1 LAIFSFQ
8 GMRREWLLKTENCTP
23 QTSMHL
29 YRLSDSLIAVTGGRA
44 VRLPGLTLDALFTA
58 EDPAALA
65 AAAVESGEPCAL
77 PDTAQPIA
85 APVQSQEVWAAG
97 VTYFRSRVAR
107 MEESEEAGASR
118 FYDMVYNADRPELF
132 FKATAARTRGHRQPV
147 RIRSD
152 ASWNVPEPELV
163 LAINAAGRV
172 FGYTIGNDMS
182 SRDIEGENLLYL
194 PQAKVY
200 LGSCAVGPCLTICPP
215 PGADTGIHLTIR
227 RDGAVAFEGSTS
239 LAQLKRQ
246 PQELADWL
254 FRENEFPAGALL
266 FTGTGLV
273 PPGQWSLTA
282 MSSPFA

>member
-1 LAIFSFQ
+1 
-8 GMRREWLLKTENCTP
+8 
-23 QTSMHL
+23 MHL
-29 YRLSDSLIAVTGGRA
+29 YRLPDSLVAVTAGRA
-44 VRLPGLTLDALFTA
+44 VRLPGLTLDAVFTA
-58 EDPAALA
+58 EDAAALV
-65 AAAVESGEPCAL
+65 AAAVENGEPCAL
-77 PDTAQPIA
+77 PGLSAAIP
-85 APVQSQEVWAAG
+85 APVQSQDVWAAG
-97 VTYFRSRVAR
+97 VTYYRSRVAR

-132 FKATAARTRGHRQPV
+132 FKATAARTRGHREPV
-147 RIRSD
+147 HIRSD
-152 ASWNVPEPELV
+152 AVWNVPEPELV

-200 LGSCAVGPCLTICPP
+200 RGSCAVGPCLTLCPP
-215 PGADTGIHLTIR
+215 LSPETGIHLTIR
-227 RDGAVAFEGSTS
+227 RGGSVAFEGSTT

-254 FRENEFPAGALL
+254 FRDNEFPAGALL

-273 PPGQWSLTA
+273 PPGQWTLAHGDVIAIGIDGLGVLENSVE
-282 MSSPFA
+282 P